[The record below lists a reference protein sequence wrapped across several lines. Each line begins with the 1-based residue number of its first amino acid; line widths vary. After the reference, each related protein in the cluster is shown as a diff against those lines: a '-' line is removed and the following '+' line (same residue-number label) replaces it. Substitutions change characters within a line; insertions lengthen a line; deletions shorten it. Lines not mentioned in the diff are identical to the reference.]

1 MAGGMAATAQSLA
14 DLPTGRPNT
23 GSMALR
29 MLDLPTPELP
39 VRAFSFPFMARRSS
53 GRPSPVA
60 ALTRSTGMAEAA

>member
-1 MAGGMAATAQSLA
+1 MA
-14 DLPTGRPNT
+14 
-23 GSMALR
+23 GSMAFR

>member
-1 MAGGMAATAQSLA
+1 MAGGVAATAQGLA
-14 DLPTGRPNT
+14 DLPHRQ
-23 GSMALR
+23 AEHRL
-29 MLDLPTPELP
+29 LDLPTPELP